1 MSHVS
6 QPSCRISARLMGK
19 KGAGRRGRVA
29 GTMDA
34 GVAAGES
41 GAVMIE
47 KRGVGRRSIDG
58 RRVPEAVMP

>member
-1 MSHVS
+1 
-6 QPSCRISARLMGK
+6 MGK